1 MYKNFLLIIIFLFFT
16 QCSLDTKSG
25 FWTKSEVIDEKEDK
39 LEEIFKSKEVLEK
52 EFNADLKIR
61 IKSVYTQ
68 NPFVNDISNN
78 SGYINFESD
87 FKNISKFKF
96 KKIKNFDFINADLLI
111 GNDSSLVFFDEKGSI
126 LKFDQ
131 KSNLLWKNNYYNKKE
146 IKQNPVIYFA
156 SSNNVLI
163 AADSIANLYAMNYLT
178 GELLWKNF
186 SSTSFN
192 SEIKIFED
200 KFFLIDLE
208 NTLRCISLN
217 DGKELWSF
225 NTERSFIKSQSK
237 LSLIIQNGLVI
248 FIDTFGDINALNIET
263 GNLVWQTQTINED
276 IFESAFLLKSS
287 RLVSHDDTIY
297 VSNNQNKFF
306 AIDSRNGIIKWEQ
319 TINSYLEPTI
329 IENLVFTISE
339 EGYFF
344 VIDKVNGNI
353 LRSTYIFDKLNYKNV
368 YPTGFIIA
376 KNFAYVSLNNGRLLK
391 VNINDGKIKNI
402 IKIDGDRIS
411 RPYVHNKNMYIL
423 RNDAII
429 KIE

>member
-186 SSTSFN
+186 S
-192 SEIKIFED
+192 
-200 KFFLIDLE
+200 
-208 NTLRCISLN
+208 
-217 DGKELWSF
+217 
-225 NTERSFIKSQSK
+225 
-237 LSLIIQNGLVI
+237 
-248 FIDTFGDINALNIET
+248 
-263 GNLVWQTQTINED
+263 
-276 IFESAFLLKSS
+276 
-287 RLVSHDDTIY
+287 
-297 VSNNQNKFF
+297 
-306 AIDSRNGIIKWEQ
+306 
-319 TINSYLEPTI
+319 
-329 IENLVFTISE
+329 
-339 EGYFF
+339 
-344 VIDKVNGNI
+344 
-353 LRSTYIFDKLNYKNV
+353 
-368 YPTGFIIA
+368 
-376 KNFAYVSLNNGRLLK
+376 
-391 VNINDGKIKNI
+391 
-402 IKIDGDRIS
+402 
-411 RPYVHNKNMYIL
+411 
-423 RNDAII
+423 
-429 KIE
+429 